1 MKKLRFQDSNS
12 RFQDSRKAGL
22 HLTLIKV
29 SAKIPKLKNWK
40 NTKTLQSLDTQDLK
54 QDSKIPK
61 LLQKNFKIPNGLNLI
76 PAYLREFFL
85 RLEPAPPPYTMESIN
100 TLQVVMGVTDLSSP
114 RILKNKNEET

>member
-1 MKKLRFQDSNS
+1 MKKLRFQDPNS

-22 HLTLIKV
+22 RLTLTKV

-40 NTKTLQSLDTQDLK
+40 NTKTLQRLDTQDLK

-76 PAYLREFFL
+76 PSYLREFFL

-100 TLQVVMGVTDLSSP
+100 TLQVVMGVTNFASS
-114 RILKNKNEET
+114 NS